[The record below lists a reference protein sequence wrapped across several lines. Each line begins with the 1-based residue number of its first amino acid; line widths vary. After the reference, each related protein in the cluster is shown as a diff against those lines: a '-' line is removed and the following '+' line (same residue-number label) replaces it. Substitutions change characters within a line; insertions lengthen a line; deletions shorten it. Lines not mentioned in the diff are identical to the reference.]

1 MKIQDGTSLVGEQTN
16 ILCMIVKLGRIVP
29 LWQESPSIPPL
40 KGRPALFELPS
51 PGHQTFYRIRVAK
64 TMIMAKCQKLKQKQ

>member
-1 MKIQDGTSLVGEQTN
+1 
-16 ILCMIVKLGRIVP
+16 MIVKLGRIVP

-40 KGRPALFELPS
+40 KGRPALFELIS
-51 PGHQTFYRIRVAK
+51 PDNQTFYRIRVAKTMMMAK